1 MSPQDRPRRPPSGD
15 AGSKL
20 RPGGSGYARFLRR
33 AVLGV
38 LIPGVGLIA
47 AGRRRIGYVILGGF
61 LLGLAVVGFYMW
73 RAGQVRLAR
82 LGADADRVNLIGY
95 GLLGVAA
102 VWLLIAVVSFYLLEP
117 PRLHVAQRLLAVVIV
132 IAVAAAVVTPMGIGS
147 HYAFTQR
154 DFIQSVFPDEEERHS
169 LTIPPA
175 ATNEDPWAGEQRVNV
190 LLLGSDGG
198 ADRDGV
204 RADTIM
210 VASVDTVSGDT
221 ALFSIPRNLQHTPF
235 PEGPLRDVYPDGYR
249 GAPEAEFW
257 VSSIYNNIPAEF
269 PEYFEDIDN
278 PGAEATKLAVGEALG
293 LNIDYYVMVNLD
305 GFQALVNAL
314 GGVVIDVPYPIP
326 MGTQATSWGT
336 CTPARDW
343 IDEGEQQHLT
353 GGQAL
358 WFARAR
364 CGPPPVSD
372 DYERMRRQRCLLGAI
387 AEQTNPFTLLT
398 RYLHLES
405 AVRDN
410 IKTDIGRQRLEDF
423 AELALRVQ
431 EAEIRSLPFT
441 NEIIQYHSPDFDL
454 IREFVQESL
463 EADATEPSPTE
474 APAED
479 RLPADETDH
488 DAIVDITGDPDGDAQ
503 GVDPLH
509 DHTNGDTDAP
519 DDADGHDG
527 TDEIDDSVGAQPID
541 EVC

>member
-1 MSPQDRPRRPPSGD
+1 M
-15 AGSKL
+15 
-20 RPGGSGYARFLRR
+20 
-33 AVLGV
+33 

-47 AGRRRIGYVILGGF
+47 AGRRRIGYLILSVF

-82 LGADADRVNLIGY
+82 LGADAERVAIIGY
-95 GLLGVAA
+95 GLIGVAA
-102 VWLLIAVVSFYLLEP
+102 VWLLIGIVSFYLLEP
-117 PRLHVAQRLLAVVIV
+117 PRLHVAQRALATVLIV
-132 IAVAAAVVTPMGIGS
+132 AVAAVVVTPMGIGS
-147 HYAFTQR
+147 RYAFTQR
-154 DFIQSVFPDEEERHS
+154 DFIQTVFPDEGQQHS
-169 LTIPPA
+169 LTIPPQ
-175 ATNEDPWAGEQRVNV
+175 ATDDDPWAGQQRVNV
-190 LLLGSDGG
+190 LILGSDGG
-198 ADRDGV
+198 DEREGV

-210 VASVDTVSGDT
+210 VASIDTDTGDT

-235 PEGPLRDVYPDGYR
+235 PDGPLRDAYPDGYR
-249 GAPEAEFW
+249 GTPEAEFW

-269 PEYFEDIDN
+269 PDYFEGIED

-293 LNIDYYVMVNLD
+293 LNVDYYVMVNLE

-336 CTPARDW
+336 CTPARAW
-343 IDEGEQQHLT
+343 IDEGEQQRLT
-353 GGQAL
+353 GGEAL

-372 DYERMRRQRCLLGAI
+372 DYERMRRQRCLIGAI

-398 RYLHLES
+398 RYLQLES

-431 EAEIRSLPFT
+431 DGEMRSLPFT

-454 IREFVQESL
+454 IRQFVQDSL
-463 EADATEPSPTE
+463 EAPHQRPEDDHTPPDSPLD
-474 APAED
+474 D
-479 RLPADETDH
+479 RLPTDEADK
-488 DAIVDITGDPDGDAQ
+488 DATVDITTDD
-503 GVDPLH
+503 DPLSGDDPVD
-509 DHTNGDTDAP
+509 DHAGLDTDPSGDTDHTGDV
-519 DDADGHDG
+519 DDM
-527 TDEIDDSVGAQPID
+527 DDVDDLDDVDDTVGAQPID